1 MDEKERTPLYRVEE
15 GVAWLT
21 LNRPETLNSFTTE
34 FVHEINDAIRA
45 AEEDDKVR
53 ALVVTG
59 EGRGFTSGGNLS
71 ELAAMNRD
79 RKRAIYDVDSTA
91 DMVRLLYNVK
101 KPVIAAINGP
111 AFGAGIALAMA
122 CDILIAS
129 DRAQFGFSFT
139 GLGFCPDSGTCWFL
153 TQRVGYNKAC
163 EILFS
168 ARTLN
173 AEELKELGLVNEV
186 VPHEQLIPAAAKAA
200 GRIAKGPALALM
212 LQKRVLRNAV
222 STSFEQNRDYEAVSQ
237 IFASQTDDCREGLS
251 AALERRAP
259 GIGGY
264 GSELERRLRGKI
276 QKRRRSRIRRKG
288 RRSRRLRRI
297 CHGFALSG
305 RGLCRTRAAA
315 ARDHPACDDLPVP
328 SQGGT
333 GRSGDGASDV

>member
-1 MDEKERTPLYRVEE
+1 MDEQVRTPLYRVEE

-34 FVHEINDAIRA
+34 FVREINDAIRA
-45 AEEDDKVR
+45 AEEDDAVR

-71 ELAAMNRD
+71 ELAAMNLD
-79 RKRAIYDVDSTA
+79 RKRAIFDVDSTA

-101 KPVIAAINGP
+101 KP
-111 AFGAGIALAMA
+111 
-122 CDILIAS
+122 IAS

-168 ARTLN
+168 AKTLG
-173 AEELKELGLVNEV
+173 AEELKALGLVNEV
-186 VPHEQLIPAAAKAA
+186 VPHEQLIPAAAAAA

-222 STSFEQNRDYEAVSQ
+222 STSFEQNRDYEAISQ

-251 AALERRAP
+251 AALERRRP
-259 GIGGY
+259 SFGG
-264 GSELERRLRGKI
+264 R
-276 QKRRRSRIRRKG
+276 
-288 RRSRRLRRI
+288 
-297 CHGFALSG
+297 
-305 RGLCRTRAAA
+305 
-315 ARDHPACDDLPVP
+315 
-328 SQGGT
+328 
-333 GRSGDGASDV
+333 